1 MFSLVGMVAVLIVA
15 VTTWSQVT
23 EQNSLLKKAGI
34 EPVSFFGSLRNL
46 VKSITNSFKDQDK

>member
-23 EQNSLLKKAGI
+23 EQK
-34 EPVSFFGSLRNL
+34 FFIKESRY
-46 VKSITNSFKDQDK
+46 